1 MPLGRTPSLPR
12 PIAGLSEI
20 AEHYD
25 ALIVD
30 LWGVMHD
37 GVRAF
42 PEAVAALVNW
52 RASGRPVCLL
62 SNVPR
67 RIDYL
72 IKRLDGLGVPPQAY
86 DSLVCSGE
94 ATFLG
99 LRDRPDATHRA
110 LGSRFLHF
118 GGPADLDVVAGLPL
132 ERVEEADRADFVL
145 NSGIDG
151 LDRPT
156 DMYDVAMD
164 RAAERGLPMVCVN
177 PDLVVLVG
185 GRALVC
191 AGELARRYEALGGRV
206 IYHGKPHAPVFDRCL
221 DLLGGPARA
230 LMIGDSLRTDIAGA
244 DAMGLDSLWV
254 ATGIHADA
262 MIDPATGALDP
273 TGIAALLQAAP
284 ASPTWV
290 APRLSWLEP
299 VT

>member
-1 MPLGRTPSLPR
+1 MPRGRTPALPR

-20 AEHYD
+20 ADRYD

-30 LWGVMHD
+30 LLGVMHD

-42 PEAVAALVNW
+42 PEAVEALVTW

-72 IKRLDGLGVPPQAY
+72 VRRLDGLSVPPQAY
-86 DSLVCSGE
+86 DSVISSGE

-99 LRDRPDATHRA
+99 LRDRPDAAHRA

-132 ERVEEADRADFVL
+132 ERVSDIDKADFVL

-151 LDRPT
+151 LDTPA
-156 DMYDVAMD
+156 DIYDAAMD
-164 RAAERGLPMVCVN
+164 RAAARGLPMVCVN

-185 GRALVC
+185 GRSLVC

-206 IYHGKPHAPVFDRCL
+206 IHHGKPHTPVFDRCL
-221 DLLGGPARA
+221 DLLGCPERA

-244 DAMGLDSLWV
+244 GAMGLDSLWV

-262 MIDPATGALDP
+262 MIDARTGALDLA
-273 TGIAALLQAAP
+273 GIAALLHDAP
-284 ASPTWV
+284 ASPAWM
-290 APRLSWLEP
+290 ASRLSWSEP
-299 VT
+299 TA

>member
-1 MPLGRTPSLPR
+1 MPRGRTPSLPR

-20 AEHYD
+20 ADRYD

-42 PEAVAALVNW
+42 PEAVEALVTW

-67 RIDYL
+67 RLDYL
-72 IKRLDGLGVPPQAY
+72 VRRLDGLGVPPQVY
-86 DSLVCSGE
+86 DSVLSSGE

-99 LRDRPDATHRA
+99 LRDRPDAAHRA

-132 ERVEEADRADFVL
+132 ERVDDVDRAEFIL

-151 LDRPT
+151 LDSPA
-156 DMYDVAMD
+156 DMYDGAMD
-164 RAAERGLPMVCVN
+164 RAAARRLPMVCVN

-185 GRALVC
+185 GQPLVC
-191 AGELARRYEALGGRV
+191 AGELARRYQALGGPV
-206 IYHGKPHAPVFDRCL
+206 IYHGKPHTPVFERCL
-221 DLLGGPARA
+221 DLLGRPQRA
-230 LMIGDSLRTDIAGA
+230 LMIGDSLSTDIAGA
-244 DAMGLDSLWV
+244 GAMGLDSLWV
-254 ATGIHADA
+254 GTGIHADA
-262 MIDPATGALDP
+262 MVDAGSGAPDLA
-273 TGIAALLQAAP
+273 GIAALLRDAPAAP
-284 ASPTWV
+284 AWV
-290 APRLSWLEP
+290 ASRLCWSGP
-299 VT
+299 TV